1 MTRCRSERVSGFPG
15 AALVDHLPLVDA
27 LVARFPCAGRE
38 REELYQQ
45 GCCGLIKALSRYD
58 PEDDTRFP
66 AFAARIILSELRA
79 LCRSDALAYAQSRRR
94 TIRCRVRKAEALLTA
109 ALRREP
115 TIDELAAALRAS
127 PSELALTLEAVA
139 PLPVC
144 HPQPLPDAIPASRE
158 ARRLMLLRLRYGL
171 TQAEAG
177 RRLGLSQVQV
187 SRRESALKGSL
198 VSDTHDSPETKNT
211 K

>member
-1 MTRCRSERVSGFPG
+1 MTRCRSERASDFPG
-15 AALVDHLPLVDA
+15 AALADHLPLVDA

-45 GCCGLIKALSRYD
+45 GCRGLIKALSRYD

-66 AFAARIILSELRA
+66 AFAARVILSELRA
-79 LCRSDALAYAQSRRR
+79 LCRSDAPAYAQSRRR
-94 TIRCRVRKAEALLTA
+94 TIRCRVRKAESLLTA

-127 PSELALTLEAVA
+127 PWELALTLEAVA

-144 HPQPLPDAIPASRE
+144 HPQPLPNAVPASRE

-177 RRLGLSQVQV
+177 HRLGLSQVQV
-187 SRRESALKGSL
+187 SRRESALKDCLARGAE
-198 VSDTHDSPETKNT
+198 VEQEAKDK